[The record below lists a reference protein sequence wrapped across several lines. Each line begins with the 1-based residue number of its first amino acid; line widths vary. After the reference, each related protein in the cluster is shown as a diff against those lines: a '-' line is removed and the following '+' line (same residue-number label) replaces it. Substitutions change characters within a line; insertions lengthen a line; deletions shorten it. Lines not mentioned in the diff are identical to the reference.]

1 MKKIIKV
8 LIFLI
13 LITISFEVKAYTKED
28 IISLSSSIT
37 TCDKKTSALI
47 NGTKATYTRLLN
59 ERDVSDKD
67 LTTIYNN
74 ISYAKSII
82 ESYNVCSVEQKAA
95 IPNSVK
101 QELYA
106 LYKNT
111 NNLIINSSKKS
122 NSEDTKKDNI
132 NIVVDSSNNEIKFY
146 ENGNI
151 SSVIS
156 MDDELNYVGLN
167 KTLVITIS
175 ITIMLLIICIITKIL
190 KIKSPLITSIMYI
203 LILIIPTLLIF
214 KDQISIVLDTI
225 SLMNINEKETISKK
239 IQVNKKNIISYPT
252 YGTSYGKVIINNEE
266 EKLYFGDTKEI
277 LKKGI
282 GQSNN
287 SAFPGEG
294 KTTIISGHNTKLF
307 KNLSSLK
314 TNDKITIE
322 TDYAT
327 FTYSVIGSTIVSAKE
342 TEILE
347 NSSSLIAYT
356 CYPNTSFYGD
366 KRLVVFFSLIEEKW
380 VGE

>member
-8 LIFLI
+8 LILLI
-13 LITISFEVKAYTKED
+13 LITISYEVKAYTKED
-28 IISLSSSIT
+28 IISLSSSIS

-59 ERDVSDKD
+59 ERDVSEAD
-67 LTTIYNN
+67 LNTIYNN
-74 ISYAKSII
+74 ISYAKSVI

-95 IPNSVK
+95 IPSSVK

-106 LYKNT
+106 LYKST
-111 NNLIINSSKKS
+111 NSLIINSSKKS
-122 NSEDTKKDNI
+122 TSEDNKKDDI
-132 NIVVDSSNNEIKFY
+132 NIIVDSSSNEIKFY

-156 MDDELNYVGLN
+156 MNDELNYVGTN
-167 KTLVITIS
+167 KSLIIAIS
-175 ITIMLLIICIITKIL
+175 ISIIILIICIVTKIV

-203 LILIIPTLLIF
+203 LILIIPILLIF
-214 KDQISIVLDTI
+214 KNQISIILDTI
-225 SLMNINEKETISKK
+225 SLMNINENETMSKK

-252 YGTSYGKVIINNEE
+252 YGTSFGKVIINNEKE
-266 EKLYFGDTKEI
+266 DLYFGDNEEI

-282 GQSNN
+282 GQNNN
-287 SAFPGEG
+287 SAFPGEE

-342 TEILE
+342 TEVLE
-347 NSSSLIAYT
+347 NNASLIAYT

-366 KRLVVFFSLIEEKW
+366 KRLVVFFTLIEENW